1 MQTIVSAKGKRAGS
15 PKVLVHFA
23 LPYLLILLILLVVCI
38 AIFHV
43 TYSSQLEMRMDYY
56 SSTISTSLEMVNRAL
71 TNVDGLYMQLARY
84 KPIQDVMLAAGTQR
98 PLKELLKLQDNRL
111 NYQDSTRILDEYLIY
126 SKRSG
131 VVITGKKVLMDPQ
144 RSYEQLLQYGELSF
158 DEWRD
163 TILTMTVRDRF
174 YPAEE
179 ARTGSPDVKRYLFYV
194 RPYLDLEKGTLL
206 GQVLMYLDEKELL
219 SLIPVEME
227 QDGVF
232 VQLISNDQLLTGINI
247 DQEMQ
252 EIPFPLEKNTPYVR
266 APLNGVNYYLTYQ
279 DSASYPLR
287 LLIGVS
293 ENQLRFFCLERL
305 TGVYAIIALLMLLVL
320 LVSMY
325 TIMHN
330 RASLMGIGTMVTGRG
345 NIQDVHQ
352 SFRQFYSDNAELSQ
366 QLDAQQLRLRDA
378 LYRQLIYGF
387 ECSDEKMERQMEF
400 AGIRLGGEEIQAR
413 AVYLLIDKA
422 EDNLSADETRRRITE
437 EALEPYGDQLRILL
451 LEEGCLLTLLWFC
464 GSEDDFSIFRN
475 IFAQIQEANGFELHF
490 YVGSRFTQLHHARD
504 SFSEARR
511 LLRTDTRREDSFL
524 IVDGGSRTLDAFC
537 FGQREE
543 ERMQGAI
550 MRGVP
555 EEISNVLDEI
565 YERNFKQRVLSS
577 QMCRL
582 LYARMIS
589 ALVCLDA
596 RVPLTEREL
605 SELRGD
611 LNPADFFRA
620 YRQHIDAMC
629 ALIQADKC
637 QAHKEQDEQMLHFI
651 HENYTDSNLSLTM
664 LAMQYGRSES
674 YVSSRL
680 NGILGQSF
688 STYLEKLRVQE
699 ANHLLQETGLTI
711 SEISSR
717 IGYNS
722 PSAFGRAY
730 KRVMGLTPTD
740 YLRSKAIKTEEH
752 S

>member
-98 PLKELLKLQDNRL
+98 PLKELLKLQDNGL

-144 RSYEQLLQYGELSF
+144 RSYEKLLQYGELSF
-158 DEWRD
+158 DEWWD

-194 RPYLDLEKGTLL
+194 RPYLDLGKGTLL
-206 GQVLMYLDEKELL
+206 GQVLIYLDEKELL

-266 APLNGVNYYLTYQ
+266 ALLNGVNYYLTYQ

-305 TGVYAIIALLMLLVL
+305 TGVYAIIALLMLLVM

-400 AGIRLGGEEIQAR
+400 AGIRLGEEEIQAR

-537 FGQREE
+537 FGQ
-543 ERMQGAI
+543 
-550 MRGVP
+550 
-555 EEISNVLDEI
+555 
-565 YERNFKQRVLSS
+565 
-577 QMCRL
+577 
-582 LYARMIS
+582 
-589 ALVCLDA
+589 
-596 RVPLTEREL
+596 
-605 SELRGD
+605 
-611 LNPADFFRA
+611 
-620 YRQHIDAMC
+620 
-629 ALIQADKC
+629 
-637 QAHKEQDEQMLHFI
+637 
-651 HENYTDSNLSLTM
+651 
-664 LAMQYGRSES
+664 
-674 YVSSRL
+674 
-680 NGILGQSF
+680 
-688 STYLEKLRVQE
+688 
-699 ANHLLQETGLTI
+699 
-711 SEISSR
+711 
-717 IGYNS
+717 
-722 PSAFGRAY
+722 
-730 KRVMGLTPTD
+730 
-740 YLRSKAIKTEEH
+740 
-752 S
+752 

>member
-98 PLKELLKLQDNRL
+98 PLKELLKLQDNGL

-144 RSYEQLLQYGELSF
+144 RSYEKLLQYGELSF
-158 DEWRD
+158 DEWWD

-194 RPYLDLEKGTLL
+194 RPYLDLGKGTLL

-266 APLNGVNYYLTYQ
+266 ALLNGVNYYLTYQ

-305 TGVYAIIALLMLLVL
+305 TGVYAIIALLMLLVM

-400 AGIRLGGEEIQAR
+400 AGIRLGEEEIQAR

-537 FGQREE
+537 FGQ
-543 ERMQGAI
+543 
-550 MRGVP
+550 
-555 EEISNVLDEI
+555 
-565 YERNFKQRVLSS
+565 
-577 QMCRL
+577 
-582 LYARMIS
+582 
-589 ALVCLDA
+589 
-596 RVPLTEREL
+596 
-605 SELRGD
+605 
-611 LNPADFFRA
+611 
-620 YRQHIDAMC
+620 
-629 ALIQADKC
+629 
-637 QAHKEQDEQMLHFI
+637 
-651 HENYTDSNLSLTM
+651 
-664 LAMQYGRSES
+664 
-674 YVSSRL
+674 
-680 NGILGQSF
+680 
-688 STYLEKLRVQE
+688 
-699 ANHLLQETGLTI
+699 
-711 SEISSR
+711 
-717 IGYNS
+717 
-722 PSAFGRAY
+722 
-730 KRVMGLTPTD
+730 
-740 YLRSKAIKTEEH
+740 
-752 S
+752 

>member
-15 PKVLVHFA
+15 SKVLVHFA

-71 TNVDGLYMQLARY
+71 TNVDGLYMQLTRY

-98 PLKELLKLQDNRL
+98 PLKELLKLQDNGL

-144 RSYEQLLQYGELSF
+144 RSYEKLLQYGELSF

-194 RPYLDLEKGTLL
+194 RPYLDLGKGTLL

-266 APLNGVNYYLTYQ
+266 ALLNGVNYYITYQ

-293 ENQLRFFCLERL
+293 ENQLRLFCLERL

-400 AGIRLGGEEIQAR
+400 AGIRLGEEEIQAR

-437 EALEPYGDQLRILL
+437 EALEPYGR
-451 LEEGCLLTLLWFC
+451 
-464 GSEDDFSIFRN
+464 S
-475 IFAQIQEANGFELHF
+475 AAHP
-490 YVGSRFTQLHHARD
+490 
-504 SFSEARR
+504 SFGRR
-511 LLRTDTRREDSFL
+511 MP
-524 IVDGGSRTLDAFC
+524 VDA
-537 FGQREE
+537 
-543 ERMQGAI
+543 
-550 MRGVP
+550 
-555 EEISNVLDEI
+555 
-565 YERNFKQRVLSS
+565 
-577 QMCRL
+577 
-582 LYARMIS
+582 
-589 ALVCLDA
+589 ALV
-596 RVPLTEREL
+596 
-605 SELRGD
+605 LR
-611 LNPADFFRA
+611 FR
-620 YRQHIDAMC
+620 
-629 ALIQADKC
+629 
-637 QAHKEQDEQMLHFI
+637 
-651 HENYTDSNLSLTM
+651 
-664 LAMQYGRSES
+664 G
-674 YVSSRL
+674 
-680 NGILGQSF
+680 
-688 STYLEKLRVQE
+688 
-699 ANHLLQETGLTI
+699 
-711 SEISSR
+711 
-717 IGYNS
+717 
-722 PSAFGRAY
+722 
-730 KRVMGLTPTD
+730 
-740 YLRSKAIKTEEH
+740 
-752 S
+752 

>member
-98 PLKELLKLQDNRL
+98 PLKELLKLQDNGL

-144 RSYEQLLQYGELSF
+144 RSYEKLLQYGELSF

-194 RPYLDLEKGTLL
+194 RPYLDLGKGTLL
-206 GQVLMYLDEKELL
+206 GQVLIYLDEKELL

-266 APLNGVNYYLTYQ
+266 ALLNGVNYFLTYQ

-305 TGVYAIIALLMLLVL
+305 TGVYAIIALLMLLVM

-400 AGIRLGGEEIQAR
+400 AGIRLGEEEIQAR

-537 FGQREE
+537 FGQ
-543 ERMQGAI
+543 
-550 MRGVP
+550 
-555 EEISNVLDEI
+555 
-565 YERNFKQRVLSS
+565 
-577 QMCRL
+577 
-582 LYARMIS
+582 
-589 ALVCLDA
+589 
-596 RVPLTEREL
+596 
-605 SELRGD
+605 
-611 LNPADFFRA
+611 
-620 YRQHIDAMC
+620 
-629 ALIQADKC
+629 
-637 QAHKEQDEQMLHFI
+637 
-651 HENYTDSNLSLTM
+651 
-664 LAMQYGRSES
+664 
-674 YVSSRL
+674 
-680 NGILGQSF
+680 
-688 STYLEKLRVQE
+688 
-699 ANHLLQETGLTI
+699 
-711 SEISSR
+711 
-717 IGYNS
+717 
-722 PSAFGRAY
+722 
-730 KRVMGLTPTD
+730 
-740 YLRSKAIKTEEH
+740 
-752 S
+752 

>member
-98 PLKELLKLQDNRL
+98 PLKELLKLQDNGL

-144 RSYEQLLQYGELSF
+144 RSYEKLLQYGELSF

-194 RPYLDLEKGTLL
+194 RPYLDLGKGTLL

-266 APLNGVNYYLTYQ
+266 ALLNGVNYYLTYQ

-305 TGVYAIIALLMLLVL
+305 TGVYAIIALLMLLVM

-400 AGIRLGGEEIQAR
+400 AGIRLGEEEIQAR

-537 FGQREE
+537 FGQ
-543 ERMQGAI
+543 
-550 MRGVP
+550 
-555 EEISNVLDEI
+555 
-565 YERNFKQRVLSS
+565 
-577 QMCRL
+577 
-582 LYARMIS
+582 
-589 ALVCLDA
+589 
-596 RVPLTEREL
+596 
-605 SELRGD
+605 
-611 LNPADFFRA
+611 
-620 YRQHIDAMC
+620 
-629 ALIQADKC
+629 
-637 QAHKEQDEQMLHFI
+637 
-651 HENYTDSNLSLTM
+651 
-664 LAMQYGRSES
+664 
-674 YVSSRL
+674 
-680 NGILGQSF
+680 
-688 STYLEKLRVQE
+688 
-699 ANHLLQETGLTI
+699 
-711 SEISSR
+711 
-717 IGYNS
+717 
-722 PSAFGRAY
+722 
-730 KRVMGLTPTD
+730 
-740 YLRSKAIKTEEH
+740 
-752 S
+752 